1 MIDLKNSEI
10 SQIVPEYFR
19 EKPEVL
25 ALSYAIGAEVKKLVE
40 YADQVNIF
48 GNIDNQPDDV
58 LDALAVQFDT
68 QYYDENLPTENKRS
82 LIKNTFSWFKKA
94 GTVAAVEELI
104 SSIWGGAS
112 EVREWFDYAG
122 DAGTFRVFIDISHT
136 SPDNPAHDYD
146 LDILEQRIKAIK
158 RESAHLDSVSFM
170 IKNGI
175 KIGKSIQC
183 WLVDPPRCGTILC
196 GTYPTPSTLGYTES
210 NTLAIVPEVD
220 PYAYTPDLCG
230 TLPDIQ
236 TVGYSVHSE
245 EILSGAADGYSINPI
260 YCGILNCGED

>member
-1 MIDLKNSEI
+1 M
-10 SQIVPEYFR
+10 
-19 EKPEVL
+19 
-25 ALSYAIGAEVKKLVE
+25 
-40 YADQVNIF
+40 
-48 GNIDNQPDDV
+48 
-58 LDALAVQFDT
+58 
-68 QYYDENLPTENKRS
+68 
-82 LIKNTFSWFKKA
+82 
-94 GTVAAVEELI
+94 AAVEELI

-146 LDILEQRIKAIK
+146 LDILEQRLKAIK

-196 GTYPTPSTLGYTES
+196 GTYPAPSTLGYTES
-210 NTLAIVPEVD
+210 NALAIVPEID

-245 EILSGAADGYSINPI
+245 EILSGVADGYSINPI
-260 YCGILNCGED
+260 YCGILYCGED